1 VKTLWRLLQIGR
13 SVFLGD
19 LERSPQVVCYRKQRL
34 LRRSCVSVPVAF
46 VVPGPGLR
54 IIYIQLGKRGTL
66 HLFFGPFG
74 DRPRQ
79 DLVGTQFAGIP
90 CGKAPL
96 WFLFP
101 HSSQLSISQ
110 SLVHLPFLAL
120 TQTRSICGRCFHR
133 SC

>member
-1 VKTLWRLLQIGR
+1 VATSPDRQIRLSGRFGAKPPSSLLQKAAAFA
-13 SVFLGD
+13 S
-19 LERSPQVVCYRKQRL
+19 L
-34 LRRSCVSVPVAF
+34 LRQCTCCVRRSWPRPSDH
-46 VVPGPGLR
+46 
-54 IIYIQLGKRGTL
+54 IYPARKRGTL